1 MAANTATDCRR
12 GRPRWAFW
20 LIAAGVSVGLGACAP
35 SRPSAA
41 AAPTI
46 SNSPLPTPAIATSAL
61 PTPTIAT
68 SVSSG
73 PAPHSAVELT
83 VGAPYTFIDPAG
95 DEMQV
100 TLLGMID
107 NARGANGQAA
117 SGNRF
122 VAAKLQ
128 IIGESRTF
136 SVDPNRDAAL
146 ILGDLDTAIAQPN
159 AAINDCVN
167 FHSGTYTVNAGDV
180 ITECLVFQVFNELR
194 VHTVEWG
201 LA

>member
-1 MAANTATDCRR
+1 MAANTATDHRR

-20 LIAAGVSVGLGACAP
+20 LIAACVSVGLGACA
-35 SRPSAA
+35 SST
-41 AAPTI
+41 PTI
-46 SNSPLPTPAIATSAL
+46 ANSPLPTP
-61 PTPTIAT
+61 IAT
-68 SVSSG
+68 SVSSV

-83 VGAPYTFIDPAG
+83 VGAPYIFIDPSG

-100 TLLGMID
+100 TLLGLID
-107 NARGANGQAA
+107 PARGESGQAA

-128 IIGESRTF
+128 ILGYSATF

-146 ILGDLDTAIAQPN
+146 LLASRDTANAQPN

-167 FHSGTYTVNAGDV
+167 FHSGTFAVNAGDE
-180 ITECLVFQVFNELR
+180 ITACLVFQVSTDLR
-194 VHTVEWG
+194 VRTVEWG

>member
-1 MAANTATDCRR
+1 MAANTATDRRR

-20 LIAAGVSVGLGACAP
+20 LIAAGAGVGLGACAP
-35 SRPSAA
+35 SRPAIA
-41 AAPTI
+41 
-46 SNSPLPTPAIATSAL
+46 NSPLPTP
-61 PTPTIAT
+61 IAT
-68 SVSSG
+68 SVSGG

-83 VGAPYTFIDPAG
+83 VGAPYTFIDPSG

-100 TLLGMID
+100 TLLGLID
-107 NARGANGQAA
+107 NAKGANGPAA

-128 IIGESRTF
+128 ILGSSRTF

-146 ILGDLDTAIAQPN
+146 ILGDLNTANAQPN
-159 AAINDCVN
+159 AAVNDCVN

-180 ITECLVFQVFNELR
+180 ITECLVFQVSNDLR

-201 LA
+201 LT